1 MVCVSLIA
9 AVMGRPFLCQVRR
22 IVAESTM
29 PVSGQAISAATDREV
44 LLRLKDYLEANNPI
58 HQGAYARW
66 NASDSSPCNWPGI
79 TCNDADRVTG
89 VNLAESNI
97 TGGIFPNFHLLTGL
111 THLDL
116 SSNTIGGPV
125 PDDLNKCSALEHL
138 SLSNNVISGELNL
151 AGLTNLVVLDLTNNR
166 FSGSIRSNFPAI
178 CANLVSLNISS
189 NEFSGNVTGCFDQCP
204 KLEYLDLS
212 SNLFDGYI
220 WHGFRNLRELAVAD
234 NYFDGELSSSTFAS
248 NCALEILDL
257 SVNNFSGTFPG
268 SIANCSKLTSLDLW
282 GNAFTGEVPSG
293 IGSLSELK
301 SLRLGNNAF
310 DPTIPEELLNCSKLV
325 FLDFSNHDFGGDIP
339 EIFGR
344 FVTLVHLILYGN
356 QYTGGIE
363 SSRVLRLPDLTSLN
377 LSKNRFS
384 GHLPVEITTMPKIEI
399 LILADNGFSGSIP
412 PEVGG
417 MAGLQL
423 LDLSYNKLTGSIPLA
438 IGNLT
443 SLLWLTLAD
452 NDLTGDIPPE
462 IGNCSSLM
470 WLNLANN
477 RLSGRIP
484 PEISAIGR
492 DPNPTFEANRRE
504 IRLFTPIYGDCLTM
518 NRWLPASYPPFNF
531 VYTLLTKRTCRTTW
545 DRLLQGYAVFPICS
559 NSLSLTRGISGYL
572 QLSGNGFSGGI
583 PPEIGRMRNFSMIQ
597 LDGNRLSG
605 RLPQEIGELRLFI
618 LNVSSN
624 RLSGEIPDEIGGL
637 RCLSILDLSQNNFSG
652 ELPSSLNGLS
662 ELNTFNVSYN
672 PLLSGMVPLTGQ
684 IATFDRDSFLGDPLI
699 NFISSSSGGASFGS
713 PPPPPPRPAR
723 NSSGAGRGERWKSV
737 LLGVFIALTLAFVG
751 TVTRTAVRCW
761 RRRELRARAEEE
773 GLRRNWAW

>member
-1 MVCVSLIA
+1 MSKEEVRFLPCFFLGIYLILIT
-9 AVMGRPFLCQVRR
+9 GH
-22 IVAESTM
+22 
-29 PVSGQAISAATDREV
+29 AISAATDREV
-44 LLRLKDYLEANNPI
+44 LLQLKGSLEANNPI
-58 HQGAYARW
+58 RRGAYARW

-89 VNLAESNI
+89 INLAESNI
-97 TGGIFPNFHLLTGL
+97 NGEIFPNFHLLTEL
-111 THLDL
+111 TRLDL
-116 SSNTIGGPV
+116 SSNIIGGSV
-125 PDDLNKCSALEHL
+125 PADLNKCSALEHL
-138 SLSNNVISGELNL
+138 NLSSNVISGELNL
-151 AGLTNLVVLDLTNNR
+151 AGLTNLVMLDLTNNR
-166 FSGSIRSNFPAI
+166 FNGSIRSNFPAI

-189 NEFSGNVTGCFDQCP
+189 NIFSGDITGCFDRCP

-212 SNLFDGYI
+212 SNQFNGYI
-220 WHGFRNLRELAVAD
+220 WQGQNLRELLVSE
-234 NYFDGELSSSTFAS
+234 NLLNGELSSSTFTS

-257 SVNNFSGTFPG
+257 SMNDFSGTFPG
-268 SIANCSKLTSLDLW
+268 SIANCSKLTSLDLRD
-282 GNAFTGEVPSG
+282 NAFDGEVPSG
-293 IGSLSELK
+293 IGSLSELN

-310 DPTIPEELLNCSKLV
+310 DRTIPEELLNCSKLV

-344 FVTLVHLILYGN
+344 FVTLDHLILYGN

-363 SSRVLRLPDLTSLN
+363 SSGILKLPDLTTLN

-384 GHLPVEITTMPKIEI
+384 GNLPVEITTMPKIKI
-399 LILADNGFSGSIP
+399 LILADNEFSGSIP

-417 MAGLQL
+417 MARLQL
-423 LDLSYNKLTGSIPLA
+423 LDLSYNNLTGSIPLA

-452 NDLTGDIPPE
+452 NDLTGNIPPE

-504 IRLFTPIYGDCLTM
+504 IRHVTPISGDCVTM
-518 NRWLPASYPPFNF
+518 NRWLPASYPRFNF
-531 VYTLLTKRTCRTTW
+531 VYMLLTKWTCRTTW

-559 NSLSLTRGISGYL
+559 NSLSRVLTRGISGYL
-572 QLSGNGFSGGI
+572 QLSGNRFSGGI

-605 RLPQEIGELRLFI
+605 RLPQEIGQLPLVI

-624 RLSGEIPDEIGGL
+624 RLSGEIPHEIGGL
-637 RCLSILDLSQNNFSG
+637 RCLTILDLSQNNFSG
-652 ELPSSLNGLS
+652 KLPSSLNGLS
-662 ELNTFNVSYN
+662 ELNKFNVSYN
-672 PLLSGMVPLTGQ
+672 PWLSGTVPMTGQ

-699 NFISSSSGGASFGS
+699 SFSASSNGGASFGS
-713 PPPPPPRPAR
+713 PPPPPLAR
-723 NSSGAGRGERWKSV
+723 NSSAAGGGGRWKSV

-751 TVTRTAVRCW
+751 TLTRTAVRCW
-761 RRRELRARAEEE
+761 RRRELLAGAEEE
-773 GLRRNWAW
+773 GRRRGTRRRC